1 MVGETIGSPFP
12 RYEQSR
18 ERLGAILGAQRM
30 FGFRFAERSAKR
42 TLLYTFV
49 LLNFIELLSCI
60 PLDRW
65 KSKRAIT
72 RGYRN
77 YGSSITRIY
86 AVIRIETGRTTSITT
101 GIDSRSRSNARFEN
115 TRHIV

>member
-1 MVGETIGSPFP
+1 MLGETIGSPFP
-12 RYEQSR
+12 RYEQSH
-18 ERLGAILGAQRM
+18 ERVGAILGAQRM
-30 FGFRFAERSAKR
+30 FDFRSAKR

-49 LLNFIELLSCI
+49 LLNFIKLLRRI
-60 PLDRW
+60 PLDGW
-65 KSKRAIT
+65 KFKRAIT
-72 RGYRN
+72 REYRN